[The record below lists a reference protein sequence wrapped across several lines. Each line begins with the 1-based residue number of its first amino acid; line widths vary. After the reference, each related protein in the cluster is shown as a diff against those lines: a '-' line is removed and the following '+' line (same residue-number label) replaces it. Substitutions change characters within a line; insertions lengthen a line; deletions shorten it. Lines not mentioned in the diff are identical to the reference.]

1 MVILTRAW
9 APCFGFSKEKFDN
22 LKKRFFVAL
31 EKNKMKIKSR
41 RRPKPKLAFSLSRID
56 IFDFFVVSDF
66 HLFCCISFPGIGALK
81 NNNGNSSFL
90 TRLLNLVRKNLYVT
104 QSTLEA
110 QFYHIRFK
118 TNILISQT
126 K

>member
-56 IFDFFVVSDF
+56 IFDFFVV
-66 HLFCCISFPGIGALK
+66 
-81 NNNGNSSFL
+81 
-90 TRLLNLVRKNLYVT
+90 
-104 QSTLEA
+104 
-110 QFYHIRFK
+110 
-118 TNILISQT
+118 
-126 K
+126 

>member
-41 RRPKPKLAFSLSRID
+41 RRPKPKLALSLSLSLSLSRID
-56 IFDFFVVSDF
+56 IFDFFVV
-66 HLFCCISFPGIGALK
+66 
-81 NNNGNSSFL
+81 
-90 TRLLNLVRKNLYVT
+90 
-104 QSTLEA
+104 
-110 QFYHIRFK
+110 
-118 TNILISQT
+118 
-126 K
+126 